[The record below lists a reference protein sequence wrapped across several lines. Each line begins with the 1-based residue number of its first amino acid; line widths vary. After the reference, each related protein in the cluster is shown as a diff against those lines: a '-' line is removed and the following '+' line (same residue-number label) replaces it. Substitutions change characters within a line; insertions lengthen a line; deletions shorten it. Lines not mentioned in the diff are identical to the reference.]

1 MRKWELKVLV
11 LIVVIVFLGTS
22 FAMAINQTN
31 RNSTSG
37 NPSNKNIK
45 PFVTG
50 NNSSAG
56 YVKYTLILMN
66 NTLVTGNFVNTFYS
80 NVPVAIAFDSI
91 NKNMY
96 VVMAALNNLSVI
108 NGTMNKVVDNIT
120 VGGSPDAVTFDSS
133 NGYMYVINSYTYDYG
148 YTVSIV
154 DGATNSVI
162 GSIEVIGS
170 IPDAVAFDSSNNYV
184 YVSNEGSGILSVIN
198 VTTNDVVDTISVS
211 SPDAVTFDSSNGYMY
226 VLSSSTYSGKD
237 VSIIDGT
244 NNTIINAITVGSV
257 PDAVAFDSSNGYV
270 YVANYNSDNVS
281 VINGATNSVI
291 GTIPVGTGP
300 DAVAFD
306 SSNGY
311 VYVANYNSDNVS
323 VINGAT
329 NSVIGTIPVGTGPDA
344 VAFDSSNGYVYVA
357 NYNSGTI
364 SIVSTSPQVSIKN
377 YSVTFTET
385 GLPSGT
391 TWYVNLT
398 NGQSFSS
405 TTSTISFSEPNGTYS
420 YTIATTDKTYSP
432 SPYSSSFTVNG
443 ASVPVSIAFSK
454 VQYTVK
460 FTESG
465 LPSGTTWYVNL
476 TNGQSFSS
484 TTSTISF
491 SEPNGTYSYTIG
503 SVSGYTASPSSGS
516 LTVSGSNAT
525 KTITFTVTSTSSK
538 PSGISSTELYGIIGA
553 VVAVAIIGTALAIMR
568 KRK

>member
-311 VYVANYNSDNVS
+311 VYVANYNS
-323 VINGAT
+323 
-329 NSVIGTIPVGTGPDA
+329 
-344 VAFDSSNGYVYVA
+344 
-357 NYNSGTI
+357 GTI